1 MMVVDLYQEDVV
13 ELEEDQVGLFVYLY
27 YEIMNFGEDQLWI
40 FGLLQVYLMWVQIKI
55 FDVEFFQIF

>member
-27 YEIMNFGEDQLWI
+27 YEIMNFGEDQL
-40 FGLLQVYLMWVQIKI
+40 
-55 FDVEFFQIF
+55 